1 MGKGTNKYFAN
12 VIAGIKTTF
21 RSLKYKNYRYFFYG
35 QSISLIGTWMQRIA
49 TPWLVYKVTGSVYLL
64 GVVGFAGQIPTFLIA
79 PFAGAIVDRYN
90 RYKILVLTQVLAMIQ
105 ALVLAFLVLNNSI
118 QVWEIILLSIS
129 LGIINAFDMPS
140 RQSLVVD
147 MIDKREDLGNAIA
160 LNSSMVSGARIL
172 GPSIAGILITI
183 TGEGTCFLLNAI
195 SYIFVIVFL
204 LMMKI
209 TPRITKKQDTHVIKG
224 FIEGFKYT
232 FGFMPLRYVIVLLA
246 LISFMGMPYTLL
258 MPIFAKNILHG
269 GAHTYGFLMGAA
281 GIGALCGSMYMAS
294 RKNVLG
300 MTKIIAWAAATFGI
314 GLVAFSLSHF
324 FLLSFA
330 LMLIVGIGF
339 TLQMASSN
347 THLQTI
353 VDDDKRGRVMSLYA
367 MAFMGTAP
375 FGSYFAGTMASLIGA
390 PYTLLV
396 GGVACI
402 IGAIVFARK
411 LPKIEMLIRPIYV
424 KMGIIND
431 ATAGAPAETEVI
443 IPPDEQEI

>member
-1 MGKGTNKYFAN
+1 M
-12 VIAGIKTTF
+12 
-21 RSLKYKNYRYFFYG
+21 
-35 QSISLIGTWMQRIA
+35 
-49 TPWLVYKVTGSVYLL
+49 
-64 GVVGFAGQIPTFLIA
+64 
-79 PFAGAIVDRYN
+79 
-90 RYKILVLTQVLAMIQ
+90 
-105 ALVLAFLVLNNSI
+105 VLAFLVLNNSI
-118 QVWEIILLSIS
+118 MVWEIILLNIS

-140 RQSLVVD
+140 RQSLVID

-172 GPSIAGILITI
+172 GPSIAGILIAI

-209 TPRITKKQDTHVIKG
+209 TPRKAKPQNTDVLKG

-269 GAHTYGFLMGAA
+269 GPHTYGFLMGAA
-281 GIGALCGSMYMAS
+281 GVGALFGSIYMAS

-300 MTKIIAWAAATFGI
+300 MSKIIAIAAATFGV
-314 GLVAFSLSHF
+314 GLVLFSLSHI
-324 FLLSFA
+324 FLLSIA

-375 FGSYFAGTMASLIGA
+375 FGSYFAGAMASWIGA
-390 PYTLLV
+390 PYTLLF
-396 GGVACI
+396 GGGACI
-402 IGAIVFARK
+402 IGAIFFARK
-411 LPKIEMLIRPIYV
+411 LPKIERLIHPIYV
-424 KMGIIND
+424 KMGIIKET
-431 ATAGAPAETEVI
+431 ATGMPPATKI
-443 IPPDEQEI
+443 IDPPIE